1 MAEGMQ
7 TSVSVRTVLGVKRF
21 IVLLP
26 WILIAG
32 YVLRAAYYV
41 FNRQDANRIVL
52 INRDLTAPEP
62 VYPITISLDSKAG
75 HMERVYDDGRLS
87 GDNGLD
93 TFVWPYAYFRG
104 DFQVVDNTGRVLA
117 RFELLPI
124 ARFSG
129 NLVVVI
135 EHGGQVR
142 HDFNQLPLSE

>member
-7 TSVSVRTVLGVKRF
+7 TPKKVRSVLGMKRF
-21 IVLLP
+21 MVPLP

-32 YVLRAAYYV
+32 YVLRVVYYV
-41 FNRQDANRIVL
+41 FNPQDVNRIVL
-52 INRDLTAPEP
+52 INRDPTAPQP
-62 VYPITISLDSKAG
+62 VYPITVSLDSKAG
-75 HMERVYDDGRLS
+75 HMERTYDGGRLS

-93 TFVWPYAYFRG
+93 TFIWPYAYFRG